1 MRKIMR
7 GCAWALA
14 LGLVGLG
21 ACGGGDEDASNTD
34 ISNAAGGSGS
44 TCAATYPD
52 TMGYAGLMSRNS
64 GNVQCTTQVQS
75 ADSYRQA
82 AIANCQAGN
91 TAAATT
97 NYSYYTRSQ
106 SLVSFSCK

>member
-1 MRKIMR
+1 MPQISRFF
-7 GCAWALA
+7 GWALA
-14 LGLVGLG
+14 VSLVCLG
-21 ACGGGDEDASNTD
+21 ACGGGDENASNTD

-44 TCAATYPD
+44 SCAATYPD
-52 TMGYAGLMSRNS
+52 TMGYSGLMSRNS
-64 GNVQCTTQVQS
+64 GNVQCTSQVQS
-75 ADSYRQA
+75 AESYRQA

-106 SLVSFSCK
+106 SLVSFSCR